1 MKKKILALLLI
12 LLFILNIPS
21 FAQTSQNNKKEL
33 LRHIYLEAKQNA
45 KEKIDDIDLFLDAL
59 MEFAGEDDKDYDKV
73 LANLT
78 RSIDEYGDYIT
89 NEDLKMLNADLT
101 GVSGGIGAVV
111 EIRNGK
117 LTVANVLPGSPSE
130 KAGVLVGYAILSA
143 DDVDLT
149 GMTMNK
155 ALSYVRGEIG
165 TTVKITFE
173 TGMDKTVTLSIV
185 RDKIDILS
193 VSHKILDE
201 NKDIGYISI
210 SNFSETTG
218 EELSMAIKELNENKI
233 RKVILDLRYNGG
245 GTLNGA
251 LQVCDV
257 FLEKDKTI
265 VTIEPRDVAESQI
278 YKAGGQ
284 EYSGELVVL
293 VNEYSASAS
302 EVVTG
307 ALKDHKRATIIG
319 KTTFGKGTVQTLYNL
334 PLYGGVYKYTT
345 AYYKTPNGTSIN
357 KIGIH
362 PNLTVENVSYQMLES
377 EIPHFSFERK
387 MQIDDQG
394 NDVLELKKSLRLL
407 NYKLNDT
414 DIFDFDTYNAIKNF
428 QANEELFSYGVCDF
442 TTQSKLKQK
451 LLDTKF
457 YKDTQ
462 LDKAIEYLK

>member
-1 MKKKILALLLI
+1 MKKKFLTLLLI

-59 MEFAGEDDKDYDKV
+59 MKFAGEDDKDYDKV

-130 KAGVLVGYAILSA
+130 KAGVQVGYAILSA

-201 NKDIGYISI
+201 NKDIGYVSI

-218 EELSMAIKELNENKI
+218 EELSKAIKEFNENKI
-233 RKVILDLRYNGG
+233 KKVILDLRYNGG

-265 VTIEPRDVAESQI
+265 VTIEPRDVAESQV

-362 PNLTVENVSYQMLES
+362 PNLTVENESYQMLES

-394 NDVLELKKSLRLL
+394 NDVLELKKSLKLL

-414 DIFDFDTYNAIKNF
+414 DIFDFDTYNAVKNF
-428 QANEELFSYGVCDF
+428 QANEELFSYGICDF
-442 TTQSKLKQK
+442 TTQTKLKQK